1 MNMNSSKN
9 ELFTNVKP
17 VKALAIMA
25 IPTILSQLV
34 VLIYNLADTFFI
46 GSTDNPYM
54 VAGSSL
60 GLTIFM
66 LAVALS
72 NVFGVGGGA
81 LMARLI
87 GEKKIEDAKNVVS
100 FTLIVAFISSIIFSL
115 LVLAVMHP
123 LLIAMGATENT
134 LEYAKQYVL
143 FTTVIGGLPCIMSM
157 CMAQLLRNSGYS
169 KEAGLGIIIGS
180 VLNIGLDPLFM
191 FVILPKGQEVLGATL
206 ISNVICFAYFIF
218 FFVRLRN
225 VTPLSIP
232 YKWVKIDNSYKKSIF
247 GVGLPAAL
255 AILLFDI
262 ITILTNRISASY
274 GDISLAAMGI
284 VLKVE
289 RIPINVGL
297 GICLGMVPLVAYNF
311 GARNLN
317 RVKKF
322 FLLTSIAVLIFSLIC
337 SILFFFLSEPIIS
350 IFIKNEE
357 TIVQGGFF
365 LKGRCFALPLII
377 FGYVLTNYMN
387 AVGKGIISLLFAI
400 IRHIAII
407 LPIMI
412 LMNHIWNI
420 NGFTWSQLV
429 ADALNIV
436 ICLFIF
442 ILVNKKITQRHLGHF
457 SNSDEIIDNNFN

>member
-1 MNMNSSKN
+1 MNLSTSKS
-9 ELFTNVKP
+9 ELFANAKP
-17 VKALAIMA
+17 IKALMVMA

-46 GSTDNPYM
+46 GSTNNPYM

-87 GEKKIEDAKNVVS
+87 GEKKLDDAKKVVS
-100 FTLIVAFISSIIFSL
+100 FTLIVAFISSILFCL
-115 LVLAVMHP
+115 LVLAVMNP
-123 LLIAMGATENT
+123 LLIAMGATDNT

-157 CMAQLLRNSGYS
+157 CMAQLLRNTGYAR
-169 KEAGLGIIIGS
+169 EAGFGIILGS
-180 VLNIGLDPLFM
+180 LLNIGLDPLFM
-191 FVILPKGQEVLGATL
+191 FVILPQGQEVLGAGLATM

-218 FFVRLRN
+218 FFIKLRN
-225 VTPLSIP
+225 KTPLSIP
-232 YKWVKIDNSYKKSIF
+232 YKWVKIDNKYKKSIF

-262 ITILTNRISASY
+262 VTILTNRISASY

-289 RIPINVGL
+289 RIPINIGL
-297 GICLGMVPLVAYNF
+297 GLCLGMVPLIAFNY
-311 GARNLN
+311 GSGNLK
-317 RVKKF
+317 RVKD
-322 FLLTSIAVLIFSLIC
+322 FLFLTSTIVLIFSIIC
-337 SILFFFLSEPIIS
+337 SILFFFISEPIIS

-357 TIVQGGFF
+357 TITQGSYF
-365 LKGRCFALPLII
+365 LKGRCFALPLIMLS
-377 FGYVLTNYMN
+377 YVLTNYMN
-387 AVGKGIISLLFAI
+387 AVGKGLVSLLFAI
-400 IRHIAII
+400 IRHAVII
-407 LPIMI
+407 IPIMI
-412 LMNHIWNI
+412 LMNHILGLD
-420 NGFTWSQLV
+420 GFTWSQLV
-429 ADALNIV
+429 SDALNIV
-436 ICLFIF
+436 VCIVIF
-442 ILVNKKITQRHLGHF
+442 ILVNKKMMNKTP
-457 SNSDEIIDNNFN
+457 NVV

>member
-1 MNMNSSKN
+1 MNSSSNKN
-9 ELFTNVKP
+9 ELFANAKP
-17 VKALAIMA
+17 IKALAIMA

-46 GSTDNPYM
+46 GSANNPYM

-72 NVFGVGGGA
+72 NIFGVGGGS

-87 GEKKIEDAKNVVS
+87 GEKKLEDAKKVVS
-100 FTLIVAFISSIIFSL
+100 FTLILAFLSSIVFSL
-115 LVLAVMHP
+115 LVLAIMNP
-123 LLIAMGATENT
+123 LLKAMGATDNT

-143 FTTVIGGLPCIMSM
+143 FTTVIGGLPCVMSM
-157 CMAQLLRNSGYS
+157 CMAQLLRNAGYS
-169 KEAGLGIIIGS
+169 RESGLGIILGS

-191 FVILPKGQEVLGATL
+191 FVILPKGQEVLGAGLATL

-218 FFVRLRN
+218 FFIRLRN

-232 YKWVKIDNSYKKSIF
+232 YKWAKIDNKYKKSIF

-274 GDISLAAMGI
+274 GDIALAAMGI

-289 RIPINVGL
+289 RIPINIGL

-311 GARNLN
+311 GAGNLK
-317 RVKKF
+317 RVKEFF
-322 FLLTSIAVLIFSLIC
+322 FLASIAVLIFSIVC
-337 SILFFFLSEPIIS
+337 SILFFFLAEPLIS

-387 AVGKGIISLLFAI
+387 AVGKGLVSLLFAI
-400 IRHIAII
+400 IRHVVII

-412 LMNHIWNI
+412 LMNHIWAI
-420 NGFTWSQLV
+420 DGFTWSQLV
-429 ADALNIV
+429 SDILNTVVCIV
-436 ICLFIF
+436 IF
-442 ILVNKKITQRHLGHF
+442 ILVNKILMKSLP
-457 SNSDEIIDNNFN
+457 NA